1 MFSRM
6 FSWSFVVAACLAGLF
21 PAQSQGEEKAAQ
33 SGTIAVK
40 VPASSLLMTRQET
53 GETRLDRSF
62 SNAGLSIGGKKYAM
76 GIGTHATSMIP
87 LPVPENPKVLRLEGA
102 CGIDDGADGDGSVEF
117 RVMSGSEVL
126 WSSGVMRRGMAAKKF
141 SIPVAENGIRHLY
154 LMADRVDNNSYDHA
168 DWVDLAWKTTGS
180 GQGMKGAVVNASEF
194 GMVPGV
200 RKDQG
205 PALRAAVSAL
215 RRQGGGRF
223 EHPQRHL
230 PFLSGGGFEHEF
242 PYFQP

>member
-1 MFSRM
+1 
-6 FSWSFVVAACLAGLF
+6 
-21 PAQSQGEEKAAQ
+21 
-33 SGTIAVK
+33 
-40 VPASSLLMTRQET
+40 
-53 GETRLDRSF
+53 
-62 SNAGLSIGGKKYAM
+62 
-76 GIGTHATSMIP
+76 MIP

-168 DWVDLAWKTTGS
+168 DWVDLAWKTAGS
-180 GQGMKGAVVNASEF
+180 GQGMKGAVVNASQF

-205 PALRAAVSAL
+205 PALRAAVYHQAKSDAL
-215 RRQGGGRF
+215 PSGRAAAAVVQNPDQRAPLPSVRLPGG
-223 EHPQRHL
+223 
-230 PFLSGGGFEHEF
+230 S
-242 PYFQP
+242 